1 MTPASRLGALVYA
14 ATEAEILGLC
24 DSYSLRD
31 NEYFFD
37 RHPLPFLSVLSFY
50 RTGAL
55 HISDQMCI
63 MAFSDDLEYW
73 GIDEVRGGYSSQA
86 QMLMGIG
93 WEGAYESQ
101 NKARCTYLVW

>member
-14 ATEAEILGLC
+14 GTEAEILCLC

-37 RHPLPFLSVLSFY
+37 RHPLPFQAVLSFY

-73 GIDEVRGGYSSQA
+73 GIDEVRGGYSSPA
-86 QMLMGIG
+86 LMLRGIIELG
-93 WEGAYESQ
+93 VY
-101 NKARCTYLVW
+101 